1 MGCDSVEIRADTMR
15 GRGVVT
21 TIAPSQGNSMIGT
34 LHIEDTQGGP
44 AVYDIRVTL
53 SCVGRENSTPHHP
66 TRLSCV
72 HNAGAGASTCHMVR
86 SSNSRGNPQAF
97 TYKRCR
103 ESQGRIEVWQPN
115 ALHVNSGQRGTWGTV
130 CGHWLWEND
139 HLADITC
146 RALGF
151 SSGTLYTFVRGAALF
166 PAAANI

>member
-86 SSNSRGNPQAF
+86 PSDSRGSPPQAL
-97 TYKRCR
+97 T
-103 ESQGRIEVWQPN
+103 N
-115 ALHVNSGQRGTWGTV
+115 
-130 CGHWLWEND
+130 
-139 HLADITC
+139 
-146 RALGF
+146 
-151 SSGTLYTFVRGAALF
+151 
-166 PAAANI
+166 AAANRRAASRSGSQTLCT